1 MKIVDTIKV
10 VYKELF
16 TVTLLHPAFETTF
29 TYKDPVTNINK
40 TITDSSIFNVLS
52 VEPDTATKKLS
63 VNHSISF
70 KNSNSTISCLI
81 RSQLQQPLIK
91 LPDNMRIRFLLK
103 QKADFFHRTNI
114 MAAGSRQVYRFTNEN
129 NTIDSGIKHITKNAN
144 GVTDTDLEDISI
156 VAPGEIC
163 LAVIDM
169 LTSVTDVNYRLL
181 NGDTLESPE
190 FVIRFIKK

>member
-1 MKIVDTIKV
+1 MKIVDTIKIA
-10 VYKELF
+10 YKELF
-16 TVTLLHPAFETTF
+16 TVTLLHPSFETIY
-29 TYKDPVTNINK
+29 TYKDPVTNTDK
-40 TITDSSIFNVLS
+40 TITGSTILNVVS
-52 VEPDTATKKLS
+52 AEPDAATQKLFT
-63 VNHSISF
+63 NCAISF
-70 KNSNSTISCLI
+70 RSSNNTISCFI
-81 RSQLQQPLIK
+81 RSELQQPLIK
-91 LPDNMRIRFLLK
+91 LPANVRIRLLLK

-144 GVTDTDLEDISI
+144 GVTDADLEDISI
-156 VAPGEIC
+156 VAPGENC
-163 LAVIDM
+163 LGVIDM

>member
-1 MKIVDTIKV
+1 MKIVDTIHIA
-10 VYKELF
+10 YKELF
-16 TVTLLHPAFETTF
+16 TVNLLHPAFETTF
-29 TYKDPVTNINK
+29 TYKDPVTNTNK
-40 TITDSSIFNVLS
+40 TITGSSIFNVLS
-52 VEPDTATKKLS
+52 VEPDTATRKLFA
-63 VNHSISF
+63 NQSINF
-70 KNSNSTISCLI
+70 KNRHDMLSCFI
-81 RSQLQQPLIK
+81 RADLQQPLIK
-91 LPDNMRIRFLLK
+91 LPGNMRIRFLLK

-144 GVTDTDLEDISI
+144 GVTDADVEDISI
-156 VAPGEIC
+156 VAPGENC
-163 LAVIDM
+163 LGVIDM